1 MCKKLLNENK
11 SVNLCTLP
19 SCKSVIRLNSQCV
32 NFVAGVWKK
41 VQYQKQIFP
50 HFVIMAAVQT
60 RWVESIFPGEIEDIV
75 EDDDYHKL
83 DIIDEEGE
91 SGSKD

>member
-1 MCKKLLNENK
+1 M
-11 SVNLCTLP
+11 V
-19 SCKSVIRLNSQCV
+19 
-32 NFVAGVWKK
+32 
-41 VQYQKQIFP
+41 
-50 HFVIMAAVQT
+50 AVQT